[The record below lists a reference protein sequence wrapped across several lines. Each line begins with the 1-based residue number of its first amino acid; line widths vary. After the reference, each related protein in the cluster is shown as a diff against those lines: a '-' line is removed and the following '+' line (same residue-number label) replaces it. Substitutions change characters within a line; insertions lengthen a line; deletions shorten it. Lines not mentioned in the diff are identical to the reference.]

1 MCGICG
7 VVYSDPERPVD
18 REMLSH
24 MTDMMCHRGPDSHGF
39 YIAPGI
45 GLGIRRLSIID
56 LQTGDQPISNEDGT
70 ITVVCNGE
78 IYNFEELRKELLAAG
93 HRFKTHSDVE
103 VIVHL
108 YEDHGVQCVEHLRGM
123 FGFALWD
130 ARRRRLMIARDRLGI
145 KPLLYS
151 LGTNG
156 LFFGSEYKSIL
167 VSGRIEREIDVLAM
181 KDLFTV
187 GLVLAPKTLFSRIR
201 QLVPGHYILYQDGTL
216 SIHKY
221 WDLHFPLI
229 GEDKPRLS
237 AQEWGES
244 LRAKLEESVRI
255 HLRSDVPVGAWLSA
269 GVDSSSVVS
278 LMSRLTD
285 HPVQTFSLAFENPR
299 FDEVSQ
305 QKILTDFSG
314 YHLSNQKAVCTTND
328 FKLLPKAVWH
338 CEDPF
343 TLDVGIARMLLS
355 KLASKNV
362 KVVLTGEGSDE
373 VFGGYQWFRLHKILQ
388 PFTKLPLGI
397 RRLIRLMPAV
407 RNRWPRACRI
417 LDGPA
422 KMCLTRYKQF
432 IDAQFSEFDYCVFSD
447 DLRQGLINHEDI
459 QDDLSPPQDF
469 DRWHPFAQLQYFE
482 MKVRLSDYIT
492 RNLDAASMAYSLEV
506 RVPFLDH
513 QFVEFCTQI
522 PPALKMKRLEEKH
535 MLRRAMSDM
544 LPAEI
549 VRRRKRG
556 LGAPYVQWTSD
567 LPEFAM
573 DLLSE
578 NKLSE
583 KGYFN
588 PKFVV
593 QMIEHHRTGKASYG
607 RQLMG
612 VLGVQL
618 WDDLFLRGCRPT

>member
-7 VVYSDPERPVD
+7 VVYSDPEKPVD

-24 MTDMMCHRGPDSHGF
+24 MTDIMCHRGPDSHGF

-56 LQTGDQPISNEDGT
+56 LQTGDQPISSEDGT

-108 YEDHGVQCVEHLRGM
+108 YEDYGVRCLEYLRGM

-130 ARRRRLMIARDRLGI
+130 ARRRRLMLARDRLGI

-156 LFFGSEYKSIL
+156 LFFGSEYKSIH
-167 VSGRIEREIDVLAM
+167 VSGRIEPQIDVLAM

-187 GLVLAPKTLFSRIR
+187 GFVLAPKTLFSRIR
-201 QLVPGHYILYQDGTL
+201 QLLPGNYILYQDGTF

-229 GEDKPRLS
+229 GEYKPRLS

-278 LMSRLTD
+278 LMSSLT
-285 HPVQTFSLAFENPR
+285 HRPVQTFSLAFENPR

-305 QKILTDFSG
+305 QKILTDFEG
-314 YHLSNQKAVCTTND
+314 YHLSNQKAVCTAND

-338 CEDPF
+338 CEDPS
-343 TLDVGIARMLLS
+343 TLGVGIARMLLS
-355 KLASKNV
+355 QLASKNV

-373 VFGGYQWFRLHKILQ
+373 IFGGYEWFRTDKLLR
-388 PFTKLPLGI
+388 PLMKLPLSI
-397 RRLIRLMPAV
+397 RRFLAQLPPIKK
-407 RNRWPRACRI
+407 RWPRGSR
-417 LDGPA
+417 LLGVPA
-422 KMCLTRYKQF
+422 EMSLARYKQ
-432 IDAQFSEFDYCVFSD
+432 INNSNSEFDDRIFSD
-447 DLRQGLINHEDI
+447 ALRQKLMSDGNQEEMFNL
-459 QDDLSPPQDF
+459 PQDF
-469 DRWHPFAQLQYFE
+469 DGWHPFAQLQYFE
-482 MKVRLSDYIT
+482 MKVRLSNFIT
-492 RNLDAASMAYSLEV
+492 RNLDATSMAYSLEV

-513 QFVEFCTQI
+513 EFVELCNQI
-522 PPALKMKRLEEKH
+522 PPALKMRGIEEKH
-535 MLRRAMSDM
+535 ILRRAMRDN
-544 LPAEI
+544 LPPEI
-549 VRRRKRG
+549 HQRRKRG
-556 LGAPYVQWTSD
+556 LSAPYGQWIRD
-567 LPEFAM
+567 LPEFARG
-573 DLLSE
+573 LLSME
-578 NKLSE
+578 KLDE

-588 PKFVV
+588 SSLVTDMLK
-593 QMIEHHRTGKASYG
+593 QHKSGKANYG

-618 WDDLFLRGCRPT
+618 WDDFFLRGCRPT